1 MRISQAAQNI
11 SAIFADIEQLS
22 HIDEVKHIIKRYKT
36 ELMIRQKNQ
45 YMMGTK
51 DKRGY
56 GYLS

>member
-11 SAIFADIEQLS
+11 SAIFSDIEQLR
-22 HIDEVKHIIKRYKT
+22 HIDEVKHIIKRYET
-36 ELMIRQKNQ
+36 ELMIKQKNQ

-56 GYLS
+56 G